1 MKRKYDG
8 TTGKLI
14 EVKDDE
20 GNILYSKEE
29 ELKKAQKE
37 VIDQLKDKGKL
48 SEPEAED
55 IKDKLKGGK

>member
-14 EVKDDE
+14 EVKDDK
-20 GNILYSKEE
+20 GKILYSKRE

-37 VIDQLKDKGKL
+37 VIDQLKNKGKVTDT
-48 SEPEAED
+48 EAKE
-55 IKDKLKGGK
+55 IKEKLKGGE